1 MPQGIEQAGGREM
14 TYRSETRIYENRFQD
29 TARVLAP
36 VDKEEWSLT
45 PQECADEH
53 LYAELQGRW
62 VQQRP
67 MPYRVE
73 VRVWQDKPEGAP
85 AASAGWDAEHGVQH
99 PGITT

>member
-1 MPQGIEQAGGREM
+1 MS
-14 TYRSETRIYENRFQD
+14 YRTETRIFEDRLQD

-36 VDKEEWSLT
+36 ATAEELPVT

-62 VQQRP
+62 VQKRP

-73 VRVWQDKPEGAP
+73 VRVWQDRAEGDP
-85 AASAGWDAEHGVQH
+85 AASATWDVEHGVLLH
-99 PGITT
+99 DAGS